1 MGGKLISLF
10 SLTYAYKAKA
20 VLERNDIR
28 CKIASASDN
37 LKKTGCGYG
46 IYVSHND
53 ANKALIILKQN
64 GIQIK
69 NMY

>member
-10 SLTYAYKAKA
+10 SITYAYKAKA
-20 VLERNDIR
+20 ILERNDIR
-28 CKIASASDN
+28 CKIASAADN
-37 LKKTGCGYG
+37 LKSTGCGYG
-46 IYVSHND
+46 VYVNHSEV
-53 ANKALIILKQN
+53 NKALIILKRN